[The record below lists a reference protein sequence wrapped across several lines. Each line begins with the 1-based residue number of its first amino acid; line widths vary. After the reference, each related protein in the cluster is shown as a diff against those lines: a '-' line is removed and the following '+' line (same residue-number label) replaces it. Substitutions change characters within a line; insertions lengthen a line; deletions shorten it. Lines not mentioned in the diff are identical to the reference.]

1 MTDQQQAKI
10 IGLDLGEKTIG
21 VAVSD
26 DLMITAQPVET
37 LRRTNMAKDLDE
49 LEALV
54 RRLRITE
61 VVVGLPINM
70 NGTKGAMARKAETF
84 SHRLEKRL
92 KIPILLWDERLSSA
106 GAERSLLE
114 AGLSRRKRR
123 AVVDRVA
130 AALILQSYLD
140 SRRRS
145 SLSGEAEAPPE
156 PGGAS

>member
-1 MTDQQQAKI
+1 MTDRQQAKI
-10 IGLDLGEKTIG
+10 MGLDPGEKTIG

-37 LRRTNMAKDLDE
+37 VRRTTMAGDLDA
-49 LEALV
+49 LEALA
-54 RRLRITE
+54 RRHRITE
-61 VVVGLPINM
+61 VVVGLPIHM
-70 NGTKGAMARKAETF
+70 NGTKGAMARKAEAL
-84 SHRLEKRL
+84 SLRLGERL
-92 KIPILLWDERLSSA
+92 KIPVVLWDERLSTA

-140 SRRRS
+140 SRRRP
-145 SLSGEAEAPPE
+145 GAPDESADTPE
-156 PGGAS
+156 PGDAP